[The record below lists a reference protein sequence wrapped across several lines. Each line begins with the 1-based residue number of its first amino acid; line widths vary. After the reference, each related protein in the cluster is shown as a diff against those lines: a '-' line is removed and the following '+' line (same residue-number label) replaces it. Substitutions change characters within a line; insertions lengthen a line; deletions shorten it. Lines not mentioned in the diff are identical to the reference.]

1 MGTRWAGAWP
11 LFALSHHLIIWW
23 CAELVYPGRVFTN
36 YAVLGDDVV
45 IADENVA
52 TRYKESFD
60 LRGYFEREITNIKEW
75 LRGIREEL

>member
-1 MGTRWAGAWP
+1 
-11 LFALSHHLIIWW
+11 
-23 CAELVYPGRVFTN
+23 VYPGRVFTN